1 MKFKKLFSVAEGSR
15 ITEKSLYRV
24 LISSICSILLCMGS
38 LAGTTWA
45 WYVVSVE
52 NTGNVIEIGT
62 ASVILTTQDLVP
74 VSQTSYWPTQADTTL
89 HISHPNNYDDFNQKS
104 TLYVT
109 FSVDNTVKGYV
120 MLNADNKYESD
131 LRILA
136 GNGHQLTWVVSWFA
150 PGTVAP
156 LNVDDS
162 AENTYV
168 INLLPETET
177 EPDTNTDKTPDSNDG
192 SVEENKDFTDS
203 FDSTTDSPAGSQ
215 NGNQTTTPEGS
226 QTTTPDS
233 GSDEENTT
241 PSETTETTQSSDP
254 TETEEETTTDI
265 VSTDGET

>member
-1 MKFKKLFSVAEGSR
+1 MKFKKLFSVPEGSR

-74 VSQTSYWPTQADTTL
+74 VSQNSYWPTQTDTTL

-120 MLNADNKYESD
+120 MLNAGNMYESD

-156 LNVDDS
+156 LPADS
-162 AENTYV
+162 STNAYL
-168 INLLPETET
+168 INLMSEVETET
-177 EPDTNTDKTPDSNDG
+177 EPPAES
-192 SVEENKDFTDS
+192 KDEVVKDNAFNES
-203 FDSTTDSPAGSQ
+203 FDTVPDPSTDDNKEDQEAEQ
-215 NGNQTTTPEGS
+215 DQKK
-226 QTTTPDS
+226 
-233 GSDEENTT
+233 
-241 PSETTETTQSSDP
+241 
-254 TETEEETTTDI
+254 EEETTPTNETTQPSEQTTSEEQTTTDS